1 MLGVSEAT
9 VRRRINDLLESRT
22 IELSAIPD
30 PVKVGLST
38 VAFLQLQIDLS
49 QLDTV
54 GEALTKY
61 PEVSYVGICSG
72 SCHLFVTVMFPS
84 PLELSEFITAELA
97 KIPGI
102 IRTDTLMHLRYEKRA
117 FGWLHRGFLSPSA

>member
-1 MLGVSEAT
+1 VLGVSEAT

-22 IELSAIPD
+22 IELTAIPD
-30 PVKVGLST
+30 PAKVGLST

-49 QLDTV
+49 QLDAV
-54 GEALTKY
+54 GKALTKC
-61 PEVSYVGICSG
+61 PEVNYVGVCSG

-84 PLELSEFITAELA
+84 HLELSEFITTELA

-102 IRTDTLMHLRYEKRA
+102 LRTDTLMHLRYEKRA
-117 FGWLHRGFLSPSA
+117 FGWLHPDFISPSA